1 MPKILVLE
9 DDQEQSEPIK
19 SSLQTAGHEVDAACD
34 VATAKAYLEAIH
46 YDVIILDWNLPDGT
60 GIELLSEL
68 RASGKKVP
76 VLMLTGNATIEN
88 KETGFHSG
96 ADDYLTK
103 PFQMRELNLRVDAL
117 LRRPP
122 SFEGLVLKARDL
134 ELDTRSFVVRKNGA
148 PIKLQPREFAL
159 LLFFMRNQNTVFSCE
174 AILERVWS
182 TDAELGIESVR
193 KSIQRLR
200 ASIDDKEGESSYIRT
215 SHTHGYSFNP

>member
-1 MPKILVLE
+1 MPKILILE
-9 DDQEQSEPIK
+9 DDQEQSGPIK
-19 SSLQTAGHEVDAACD
+19 ASLQSAGHEVDAACD
-34 VATAKAYLEAIH
+34 VATAKAYLEVIH
-46 YDVIILDWNLPDGT
+46 YDIVILDWNLPDGT
-60 GIELLSEL
+60 GIDLLSEL
-68 RASGKKVP
+68 RAGGQKVP

-103 PFQMRELNLRVDAL
+103 PFQMRELNLRIEAL

-122 SFEGLVLKARDL
+122 SYEGLVLTARDL
-134 ELDTRSFVVRKNGA
+134 ELDTRSFIVKKKGI
-148 PIKLQPREFAL
+148 PLKLQPREFAL
-159 LLFFMRNQNTVFSCE
+159 LVFFMRNPNTVFSCE

-193 KSIQRLR
+193 KSVQRLR
-200 ASIDDKEGESSYIRT
+200 ASIDDKDGDSYIKT